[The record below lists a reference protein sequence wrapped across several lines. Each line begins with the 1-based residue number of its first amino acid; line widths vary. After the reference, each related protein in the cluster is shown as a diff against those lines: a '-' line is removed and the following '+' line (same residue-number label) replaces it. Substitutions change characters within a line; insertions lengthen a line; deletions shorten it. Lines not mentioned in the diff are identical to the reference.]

1 MHGHCPL
8 ALRNLAA
15 EGPGL
20 SRSAFHNAGFLLE
33 PCVEESYNLGWRRRS
48 DVAARRIL
56 EIECTWTALVGFP
69 DRKYVRTDHGAGR
82 VPTMPYDTRRSGPL
96 PTALTRVRKGID
108 RAIPPHIHSLTLAGR
123 TNG

>member
-1 MHGHCPL
+1 MNGHSPL
-8 ALRNLAA
+8 TLRNLAA
-15 EGPGL
+15 EGPSL
-20 SRSAFHNAGFLLE
+20 SRSAFHKAGFLRE
-33 PCVEESYNLGWRRRS
+33 PCVSRNLIIWVGAVGAMWRLAASLRS
-48 DVAARRIL
+48 NA
-56 EIECTWTALVGFP
+56 P

-82 VPTMPYDTRRSGPL
+82 IPNRPYDTRRSGPL